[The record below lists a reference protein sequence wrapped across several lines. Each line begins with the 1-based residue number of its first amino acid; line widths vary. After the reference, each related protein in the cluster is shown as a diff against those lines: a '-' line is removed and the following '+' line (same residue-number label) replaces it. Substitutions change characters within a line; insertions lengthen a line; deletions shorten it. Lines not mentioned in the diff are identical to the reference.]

1 MSTSELLVRG
11 ATILDPGGPL
21 RTADIRAEN
30 GTITEVGPGLRP
42 GSAQVVEAGGMVA
55 TPGLINAHTHSGQN
69 LDRGMAPNLPLDLWL
84 MWVVFGNISTTAE
97 DFYTLAMAGAL
108 EMLESGCTAVLDH
121 GWIPP
126 WDFENYSEAMMSA
139 YGDAGM
145 RVGLAPMIGDLDI
158 FDTMSFEGATSP
170 KPEPLGD
177 PFDPEG
183 MLEAMAGFFDRW
195 QGAHSRLTPMVGPSA
210 PQRCSHEL
218 MDGLARLARERG
230 AGFHTHV
237 LETKT
242 QIAANLERY
251 GRSSVS
257 YLEDLGLLYPGSS
270 LAHCVWMD
278 PDEYSMVRRCG
289 ATIVHNPVSNLRCG
303 SGILPVADLLEG
315 GVSVA
320 LGADGAASN
329 DNQNMFEAMKFATL
343 LQTLHGSHLRW
354 PQAPTIW
361 RMCLQGGADALGQP
375 LGSLQPGSA
384 ADIVLLDTERHVP
397 VHADP
402 LVTSLVLAEHGES
415 VHTVIV
421 DGEVVVSEGRSTR
434 VDDDA
439 MAQRS
444 RDLQRRIHEGLP
456 ERQAFYGRYV
466 DVLTE
471 IHDHAMAEPA
481 PVHRLADITPAFG
494 EPELAAQEAH
504 LGTQRCQFGD
514 GAAERPREGGPAR

>member
-1 MSTSELLVRG
+1 MSASELLVRG
-11 ATILDPGGPL
+11 ATILDADGPL
-21 RTADIRAEN
+21 READIRTEG
-30 GTITEVGPGLRP
+30 GTITEIGPGLRP
-42 GSAQVVEAGGMVA
+42 GSAQVIDAEDMVA
-55 TPGLINAHTHSGQN
+55 MPGLINAHTHSGQN
-69 LDRGMAPNLPLDLWL
+69 LDRGVAPNLPLDLWL
-84 MWVVFGNISTTAE
+84 MWVVFGNISITA
-97 DFYTLAMAGAL
+97 DDGYTLAMAGAL

-121 GWIPP
+121 GWVPP
-126 WDFENYSEAMMSA
+126 WDFEDHSEAIMSA
-139 YGDAGM
+139 YADAGM
-145 RVGLAPMIGDLDI
+145 RAGLAPMIGDLDI
-158 FDTMSFEGATSP
+158 FDTMSFEGASQP
-170 KPEPLGD
+170 RPEPLGD
-177 PFDPEG
+177 PFDVDG
-183 MLEAMAGFFDRW
+183 LLQSMAGFFDRW

-257 YLEDLGLLYPGSS
+257 YLEDLGLLYPGAS

-278 PDEYSMVRRCG
+278 HDEFSTVRRCG

-329 DNQNMFEAMKFATL
+329 DNQNMFEAMKFASL
-343 LQTLHGSHLRW
+343 IQTLHGSHLRW
-354 PQAPTIW
+354 PQPHAIW
-361 RMCLQGGADALGQP
+361 RMGLQGGAAALGQP
-375 LGSLQPGSA
+375 LGSLKPTSA
-384 ADIVLLDTERHVP
+384 ADIVLLSTERHVP
-397 VHADP
+397 VHAEG
-402 LVTSLVLAEHGES
+402 LVASLVLAEHGES

-421 DGEVVVSEGRSTR
+421 DGEVVVSEGRSAR
-434 VDDDA
+434 VDDAA
-439 MAQRS
+439 MAERS

-456 ERQAFYGRYV
+456 ERQAFYDRYA

-471 IHDHAMAEPA
+471 VHDHAMAQPA
-481 PVHRLADITPAFG
+481 AVQRLAAITPAFPDAG
-494 EPELAAQEAH
+494 NA
-504 LGTQRCQFGD
+504 D
-514 GAAERPREGGPAR
+514 G